1 MSKDRLFLTKKVYNK
16 TIKTH
21 LIKSEKNLTIMV
33 SKYGF
38 DTLQQNFKLPLI
50 LTI

>member
-1 MSKDRLFLTKKVYNK
+1 MSKNWLLLTKKVYNK

-21 LIKSEKNLTIMV
+21 LTNSNKNLTIMV

-38 DTLQQNFKLPLI
+38 DTLQQNIKLPTI
-50 LTI
+50 LAI